1 MASPGV
7 AADRREVMI
16 DAEAPSPAVRRLEE
30 GEGGRSLRRFVVRL
44 LNFLTNCIV
53 AHVPSFALRRLWYQH
68 VLGVRFGP
76 HAGIHLSCYVWFYG
90 PGQVRR
96 DGFRLGAYSRVNR
109 RCCLDAR
116 GSLEIGDNVS
126 ISPEVMILTA
136 SHRVDDPEFRV
147 ESRAVVIEDHVW
159 IGSRATV
166 LPGVTLGRGCVVAA
180 GAIVTRDVPPLT
192 IVAGIPARQV
202 GLRPAAATEYILD
215 TPFPLFE

>member
-1 MASPGV
+1 
-7 AADRREVMI
+7 MI
-16 DAEAPSPAVRRLEE
+16 EAGAPSPAVARLEE
-30 GEGGRSLRRFVVRL
+30 GEGGRSLRLLLVRL

-53 AHVPSFALRRLWYQH
+53 AHLPSFALRRLWYQH

-76 HAGIHLSCYVWFYG
+76 RAGIHLNCYVWFYG

-109 RCCLDAR
+109 GCCLDAR
-116 GSLEIGDNVS
+116 GPLDIGDNVS

-136 SHRVDDPEFRV
+136 SHLVDDPEFRV
-147 ESRAVVIEDHVW
+147 ASRPVVIEDHVW
-159 IGSRATV
+159 IGSRATI
-166 LPGVTLGRGCVVAA
+166 LPGVTLGHGCVVAA
-180 GAIVTRDVPPLT
+180 GAVVTRDVAPLA

-202 GLRPAAATEYILD
+202 GVRPSAATEYVLD